1 MHVAIVMNTAFG
13 AKALR
18 GDLIRFLLA
27 EGHRVTVLC
36 ENDHAVAALRGLGAS
51 VIRWRVSRAGTN
63 VLRDLLA
70 VLRLRR
76 RLVMCRPDVILNFT
90 PKGVIYGSLAARLTG
105 HRPVF
110 SVITGLGHLF
120 TDDRRR
126 RAMRA
131 LVARLYRLALQR
143 NARVFFQNPDDQ
155 ELFIRCSVVPRS
167 RTCRVYGS
175 GVDIERFA
183 PTRKPQGD
191 RRETTFIMVARLL
204 REKGVVEYLQAAAM
218 LKRDGASVRA
228 VLLGPFDDN
237 PSSITPATLR
247 NYERAGVVRYCG
259 QVEDVRPYL
268 DDADVFVL
276 PSYRE
281 GTPRAALEALAM
293 CKPVITT
300 DAPGCRET
308 VVDGDNGFLVA
319 VGDASALAHAMSRF
333 VGHSDIVA
341 SMGARSRAMAEN
353 RYDVR
358 SVNRQ
363 LWSEVLE
370 GAKLSEQP

>member
-18 GDLIRFLLA
+18 GDLIRFLCTD
-27 EGHRVTVLC
+27 GHRVTLLC
-36 ENDHAVAALRGLGAS
+36 ETDQSVAALRALGAT
-51 VIRWRVSRAGTN
+51 VIRWRVARSGTN
-63 VLRDLLA
+63 VVRDLLA
-70 VLRLRR
+70 LLRLRR
-76 RLVMCRPDVILNFT
+76 RLRMCSPDVVLNFT
-90 PKGVIYGSLAARLTG
+90 PKGVIYGSLAARLAG
-105 HRPVF
+105 HRRVC

-120 TDDRRR
+120 TDDHRRR
-126 RAMRA
+126 VMRS
-131 LVARLYRLALQR
+131 VVFRLYQLALRR

-155 ELFIRCSVVPRS
+155 ELFVQRAVVHPS
-167 RTCRVYGS
+167 RARRVYGS

-183 PTRKPQGD
+183 PSATPRD
-191 RRETTFIMVARLL
+191 HSRETTFIMIARLL
-204 REKGVVEYLQAAAM
+204 KEKGVLEYLQAAAM
-218 LKRDGASVRA
+218 LKKSGAAARA

-237 PSSITPATLR
+237 PSSITPAMLHAF
-247 NYERAGVVRYCG
+247 ERAGDVHYCG

-293 CKPVITT
+293 SKPVITT

-319 VGDASALAHAMSRF
+319 PRDAAALAHAMGRF
-333 VGHSDIVA
+333 VSNSELVA
-341 SMGARSRAMAEN
+341 SMGARSRALAE
-353 RYDVR
+353 RQYDVR
-358 SVNRQ
+358 RVNRY
-363 LWSEVLE
+363 LWREVIASEFPNL
-370 GAKLSEQP
+370 QP